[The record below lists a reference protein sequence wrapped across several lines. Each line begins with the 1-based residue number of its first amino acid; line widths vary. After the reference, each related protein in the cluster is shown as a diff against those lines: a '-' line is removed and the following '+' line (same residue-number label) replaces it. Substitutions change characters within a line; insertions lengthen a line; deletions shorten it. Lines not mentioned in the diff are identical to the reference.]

1 MNQPRELRAIVFDL
15 DGTLVD
21 AYSAVVSSVNHA
33 LTTLGFK
40 PRSYDVIKK
49 SVGWGDKHLMAG
61 FVGEAKAEKAIR
73 MYRPHHAKALTTQV
87 RPLAGAR
94 VLLAGLKR
102 QGYQLA
108 ICSNRPL
115 RFTKIILKGMGWEG
129 LFDAV
134 QCADKAKHPKP
145 HPAMLKVIAKKF
157 KIKPEQMLFVG
168 DMTIDVQT
176 GHNAGIKT
184 VAVTTGS
191 STIKELKALK
201 PWAIIAK
208 IIELKKVL
216 STI

>member
-1 MNQPRELRAIVFDL
+1 MNQSQTLRAIIFDL

-21 AYSAVVSSVNHA
+21 AYPAVVSSVNYA

-40 PRSYDVIKK
+40 PQSYDVIKK

-61 FVGEAKAEKAIR
+61 FVGEAKAAKAIR
-73 MYRPHHAKALTTQV
+73 LYRPHHAKALTAHV
-87 RPLAGAR
+87 RPLAGAN
-94 VLLAGLKR
+94 VLLKELKR
-102 QGYQLA
+102 RGYKLA

-115 RFTKIILKGMGWEG
+115 RFTKIILKGMGWED

-145 HPAMLKVIAKKF
+145 HPAMLKTIAKKF
-157 KIKPEQMLFVG
+157 KLKPQHMLFVG
-168 DMTIDVQT
+168 DMTIDMQT
-176 GHNAGIKT
+176 GQNAGIKT